1 MVMLLIYSP
10 KCLHSKDIVQFI
22 LSKPELKQIVTF
34 HDIHTMGIPQEFKN
48 KITSVPTLLT
58 KNGKL
63 LVGNEVK
70 QFLYSL
76 LPCDISQCSVSGC
89 GIGSSCLD
97 GDTEDSLFNLDNY
110 GESLQPA
117 MTEEIRNKIKSNV
130 SETYDKMGR

>member
-1 MVMLLIYSP
+1 MAMLLIYSP
-10 KCLHSKDIVQFI
+10 KCVHSKEIVQLI
-22 LSKPELKQIVTF
+22 LSKPELKQVVSF
-34 HDIHTMGIPQEFKN
+34 HDIHTMGIPQQFKN

-76 LPCDISQCSVSGC
+76 LPCDISQCSLGACSV
-89 GIGSSCLD
+89 GSSCLD
-97 GDTEDSLFNLDNY
+97 GDTEDDLFNLDNY

-117 MTEEIRNKIKSNV
+117 MTEDLRNKIQRNV
-130 SETYDKMGR
+130 SEAYDKMGR